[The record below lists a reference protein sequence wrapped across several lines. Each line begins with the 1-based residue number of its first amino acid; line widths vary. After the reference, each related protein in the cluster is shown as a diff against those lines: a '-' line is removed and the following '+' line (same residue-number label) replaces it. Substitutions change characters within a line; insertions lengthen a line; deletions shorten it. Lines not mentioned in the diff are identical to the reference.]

1 MGNRRDETPSVLD
14 EKGRQKEQTD
24 KALEEKARSSGFF
37 FNNKSMGKKDKNNR
51 RNPPLDTETDGEK
64 TKLLRDTVRC
74 SCNSTE
80 QMER

>member
-37 FNNKSMGKKDKNNR
+37 FNNEKKRSRQNMHGKKR
-51 RNPPLDTETDGEK
+51 
-64 TKLLRDTVRC
+64 
-74 SCNSTE
+74 
-80 QMER
+80 